1 MTGEGAASDQA
12 LGEVWHERELEQGKL
27 TIHVRVKP
35 GFSQGLILDEGL
47 GKFAH
52 YSSIIQKLDVFERI
66 LQGRDGRLSLAL
78 IDMRVLA
85 GYVAG
90 WRPSENDRWS
100 ALGDLMYELGAIE
113 VSRNYRGEG
122 IARLLFEAFMDDEF
136 FEDKIAYMNGFSW
149 HWDLEGAGLSM
160 PEYRRMMVN
169 FVRTQGFKEQYTN
182 EPNVAMREEN
192 FFTVRIG
199 ERVLQEDVRKFKN
212 LRFGM
217 KPS

>member
-1 MTGEGAASDQA
+1 
-12 LGEVWHERELEQGKL
+12 
-27 TIHVRVKP
+27 
-35 GFSQGLILDEGL
+35 
-47 GKFAH
+47 
-52 YSSIIQKLDVFERI
+52 
-66 LQGRDGRLSLAL
+66 
-78 IDMRVLA
+78 
-85 GYVAG
+85 
-90 WRPSENDRWS
+90 
-100 ALGDLMYELGAIE
+100 
-113 VSRNYRGEG
+113 
-122 IARLLFEAFMDDEF
+122 
-136 FEDKIAYMNGFSW
+136 MNGFSW